1 GIAIPA
7 VIETVGPAALARAST
22 PDELKALCTR
32 LNYEMGG
39 AGAGSARGGADRLTE
54 AAPTSPR
61 GLRAEPPAPPPPP
74 VALPAPLPSRPADDA
89 AAARGGGSFA
99 APPSARLEAP
109 RPPVAAP
116 PPPSR
121 ALSPPRDGRISD
133 FVPSQGRQADAG
145 LLTAGDYDDVLN
157 PKAYAEYVRKYIG
170 QRGNTQ
176 RPYVNTEGQL
186 KVSVVDRAGRPIPFA
201 KVSARR
207 TDGSSVELTTVAD
220 GSVVFFPDVDNLPQ
234 DVDLNVA
241 APGAAGIVHSRVAGL
256 SQTIARKVTVTA
268 PGTARPVHALD
279 LLLVLDTTGSMGD
292 ELKYLQTELRSIV
305 AKVADGHPGLQVRV
319 GLVVY
324 RDIGDQYV
332 LRSFPFTSD
341 VSVLQKQLAAQSA
354 GGGGDEPEAMEQA
367 IGKILDYPWREDA
380 VRVALLV
387 ADAPPHNDKL
397 PEAWKLALLARQEH
411 IQITSVAA
419 SGINPSAEFLMRGMA
434 AVTQTRY
441 LFLTDDSGVGNAHA
455 EPSVACYQVTRLD
468 GLVERVLS
476 SLVSGRRVEPAPEQI
491 IRTVGDYDRGVC
503 RIPDGYD
510 KQQGQVAPGQ
520 KR

>member
-1 GIAIPA
+1 MII
-7 VIETVGPAALARAST
+7 
-22 PDELKALCTR
+22 
-32 LNYEMGG
+32 
-39 AGAGSARGGADRLTE
+39 
-54 AAPTSPR
+54 
-61 GLRAEPPAPPPPP
+61 PPPPRAGVP
-74 VALPAPLPSRPADDA
+74 IRDA
-89 AAARGGGSFA
+89 GVS
-99 APPSARLEAP
+99 
-109 RPPVAAP
+109 
-116 PPPSR
+116 
-121 ALSPPRDGRISD
+121 GRTA
-133 FVPSQGRQADAG
+133 QAG

-157 PKAYAEYVRKYIG
+157 PKAYAEYVRKYLS
-170 QRGNTQ
+170 QRGNSQ

-186 KVSVVDRAGRPIPFA
+186 KVTVVDRNGRPVPFA
-201 KVSARR
+201 KVATRR
-207 TDGSSVELTTVAD
+207 ADGSMLELRTVAD
-220 GSVVFFPDVDNLPQ
+220 GSVVLFPDVDNLGSN
-234 DVDLNVA
+234 VDLTVA
-241 APGAAGIVHSRVAGL
+241 APGAQAPVRQHVAGL
-256 SQTIARKVTVTA
+256 DQTIARKVTVNVG
-268 PGTARPVHALD
+268 GTAQPVHALD
-279 LLLVLDTTGSMGD
+279 LLLVIDTTGSMGD

-305 AKVADGHPGLQVRV
+305 SKVTDGNPGLQVRI

-341 VSVLQKQLAAQSA
+341 VGVLQKQMAAQSA

-411 IQITSVAA
+411 IHITSVAA
-419 SGINPSAEFLMRGMA
+419 SGINPTAEFLMRGMA

-476 SLVSGRRVEPAPEQI
+476 SLVTGRRVEASGDQV
-491 IRTVGDYDRGVC
+491 IRTVGEYDRGVC
-503 RIPDGYD
+503 NVPADYP
-510 KQQGQVAPGQ
+510 QQKPAPGQ
-520 KR
+520 GR